1 MAILITAPVGTGK
14 TLKSIELCFEYLN
27 EGREVFTNIIG
38 IKVSGVRVIESN
50 ALNPFDWRDL
60 PPGSVLIFDEAHEHP
75 AFSERDLLRNFKI
88 EYWENELR
96 RITRMTDI
104 SDTKRKSLLSE
115 TKEMYSRILKDE
127 KEKIMDIGL
136 SMSMHRHF
144 NQEIVL
150 ITQNPTKLNKDV
162 LGNVTIHHVMRRKF
176 GFEAATIWTFG
187 EAMTTWG
194 KSVADSALV
203 KKQWNFPKHLF
214 KFYTSAEGHNVKK
227 YFPKKYY
234 AIAMI
239 PVLLFGTGIMKA
251 KETGFFGIFGGSDTQ
266 VSDVKPEPILIQE
279 GDTRTQAEILEQHA
293 ADQAGMSLE
302 QYRASQNP
310 TLQNLDFE
318 CRKAENLSR
327 PECVQWFDNL
337 SKTNSSVTPSG
348 NVIQTVS
355 YNPAKPYDF
364 EYAPQ
369 VQPKDFPRMSG
380 VITLSS
386 GRLMA
391 IDQQGGYMANIS
403 QEDCKRWLSGDRPF
417 NYFKDT
423 QQQPQQVQQQPTYQE
438 NPEYQKA
445 YIEYLARREAERA
458 YSQQST
464 ERVST
469 SDSGNQNFETS
480 SL

>member
-50 ALNPFDWRDL
+50 AFNPFDWRDL

-96 RITRMTDI
+96 RISRMTDI
-104 SDTKRKSLLSE
+104 SDTKRKSLMSE

-144 NQEIVL
+144 DQEIVL

-194 KSVADSALV
+194 KSVADGALV
-203 KKQWNFPKHLF
+203 KKQWKFPKHLF
-214 KFYTSAEGHNVKK
+214 KFYKSAEGHNVKK

-239 PVLLFGTGIMKA
+239 PVILFGTGILKA
-251 KETGFFGIFGGSDTQ
+251 RETGFFGLIDKPQPEVVADTTQ
-266 VSDVKPEPILIQE
+266 PIEIKE
-279 GDTRTQAEILEQHA
+279 GDMRPQSEILEQHA

-302 QYRASQNP
+302 QYRASKNP
-310 TLQNLDFE
+310 TLQNLDLE

-327 PECVQWFDNL
+327 SECVQWFDNL
-337 SKTNSSVTPSG
+337 SKTNSSVMPNG
-348 NVIQTVS
+348 NVVQTVS
-355 YNPAKPYDF
+355 YNPNSPYEF
-364 EYAPQ
+364 EYVPQ
-369 VQPKDFPRMSG
+369 IQPKDFPRMSG
-380 VITLSS
+380 VMTLSS

-391 IDQQGGYMANIS
+391 IDQQGNYMPNIS
-403 QEDCKRWLSGDRPF
+403 QNDCKRWLQGYRPF
-417 NYFKDT
+417 DYVRDPNRGQQYASTPPVPT
-423 QQQPQQVQQQPTYQE
+423 QTDNPQPSEQILQG
-438 NPEYQKA
+438 
-445 YIEYLARREAERA
+445 I
-458 YSQQST
+458 
-464 ERVST
+464 
-469 SDSGNQNFETS
+469 
-480 SL
+480 